1 MLHLSAVGI
10 PGLQAGENVNTMS
23 FISPL
28 FAFLLALLSLLTL
41 GGCQTS
47 LNRIPPVMEPTLLLE
62 VNRAVNRQG
71 RPCQRDYCLEDWP
84 GITDLAQLEAWDC
97 KAYAVAK
104 ADALIRQH
112 GYDPRRLE
120 YVLIEGPP
128 LRVTH
133 AALLVD
139 GRWVL
144 DNGLRCQVCELE
156 RFTAGVVL
164 TGRLPVVELRY
175 LRRALRAAGH

>member
-1 MLHLSAVGI
+1 
-10 PGLQAGENVNTMS
+10 MS
-23 FISPL
+23 STSPL
-28 FAFLLALLSLLTL
+28 ITFLLALVPLLTL
-41 GGCQTS
+41 GSCQTS
-47 LNRIPPVMEPTLLLE
+47 PNRIAPLTEPALLLQ
-62 VNRAVNRQG
+62 VNHAVNRQG
-71 RPCQRDYCLEDWP
+71 RPCPRDYCLEDWP
-84 GITDLAQLEAWDC
+84 EIADLAQLDAWDC

-112 GYDPRRLE
+112 GYAPERLE
-120 YVLIEGPP
+120 YVLIEGSP

-144 DNGLRCQVCELE
+144 DSGLRCEVCELE

-164 TGRLPVVELRY
+164 AGRLPIVELPY
-175 LRRALRAAGH
+175 LRRALRAAGC